1 MLVGAWFPFS
11 PLAPELGLTALPR
24 SYWPVLAL
32 TLLSYAALTEALK
45 RWLFKRHWI

>member
-1 MLVGAWFPFS
+1 
-11 PLAPELGLTALPR
+11 
-24 SYWPVLAL
+24 VLAL